1 MYINDIEIPETIWHD
16 EIIEDPEMDKDTI
29 EWHKDRKKD
38 KLDAAN
44 QYFKNENAFTKFIFE
59 ELKYNGKNYVLG
71 MSKCLSQEM
80 QDKIEN
86 LIIAYALIK

>member
-1 MYINDIEIPETIWHD
+1 MYINDIEIPEPVWHD
-16 EIIEDPEMDKDTI
+16 KIIEDHEMDESTI
-29 EWHKDRKKD
+29 EWHKDRKQD

-71 MSKCLSQEM
+71 MSKCLLKEM

-86 LIIAYALIK
+86 LMIAYALIK